1 MRPVMAKLF
10 IPKEVAKGERRVAAV
25 PETIKK
31 YVKAG
36 IECVVEAG
44 AGELANVTDANYRE
58 AGATIASDA
67 TQAWSEAD
75 IVMKVAAPTVEQ
87 AGQLKEGSLLI
98 SFIAPHKNL
107 DLVRTLVDRKVSCIA
122 MELIPRT
129 TKAQTM
135 DALSSQANIAGY
147 KAVLLAAWKLG
158 TYFPLLMTAAG
169 TIKPARVVIMG
180 AGVAG
185 LQAIATAKRLGAIVE
200 VSDIRPVVEEQVKSL
215 GGRFIPLPDMGESG
229 EGTGGYAKEMTPEF
243 LAKQREIVAEHVR
256 EADVVICTALV
267 PGKKAPVLVT
277 EDMVKSMKKGAV
289 VVDLAVEAGGNCP
302 LSKMDEEIEVHGV
315 QILGWSNLASTAASD
330 ASLVYSRNLDSLLMN
345 MFKEGSVFYD
355 LEEEV
360 TAGSLL
366 THQGV
371 VRHEPTA
378 QLMKGDSA
386 S

>member
-1 MRPVMAKLF
+1 MAKLF
-10 IPKEVAKGERRVAAV
+10 IPKEIATGERRVAAV

-31 YVKAG
+31 YVKEG

-44 AGELANVTDANYRE
+44 AGLLADFTDDDYRE
-58 AGATIASDA
+58 AGATIANDA

-87 AGQLKEGSLLI
+87 AGRLKEGSLFI

-107 DLVRTLVDRKVSCIA
+107 DLVKALRDRKVSSIA

-147 KAVLLAAWKLG
+147 KAVLLAAWKLP

-185 LQAIATAKRLGAIVE
+185 LQAIATAKRLGAVVE
-200 VSDIRPVVEEQVKSL
+200 VSDIRPVVEEQVRSL
-215 GGRFIPLPDMGESG
+215 GGRFIPLPDMGETG
-229 EGTGGYAKEMTPEF
+229 EGSGGYAKEMTPEF
-243 LAKQREIVAEHVR
+243 LAKQREIVAEHVA

-267 PGKKAPVLVT
+267 PGKKAPTLVT

-289 VVDLAVEAGGNCP
+289 IVDLAVEAGGNCP
-302 LSKMDEEIEVHGV
+302 LSKMDEEVEVHGV
-315 QILGWSNLASTAASD
+315 QILGWSNLASTASKD
-330 ASLVYSRNLDSLLMN
+330 ASLVYSRNLVALLLN
-345 MFKEGSVFYD
+345 MFKEGNVFYD

-366 THQGV
+366 THDGAV
-371 VRHEPTA
+371 KHEPTA
-378 QLMKGDSA
+378 QLLKGGS
-386 S
+386 SS

>member
-1 MRPVMAKLF
+1 MRPVMAKIF
-10 IPKEVAKGERRVAAV
+10 IPKEIAKGERRVAAV

-31 YVKAG
+31 YVKEG
-36 IECVVEAG
+36 IECVVETG
-44 AGELANVTDANYRE
+44 AGMLANFTDDDYRE
-58 AGATIASDA
+58 AGASIANDA
-67 TQAWSEAD
+67 TRAWSEAD

-107 DLVRTLVDRKVSCIA
+107 DLVKALRDRKVSSIA

-200 VSDIRPVVEEQVKSL
+200 VSDIRAVVEEQVKSL
-215 GGRFIPLPDMGESG
+215 GGRFIPLPEMESG
-229 EGTGGYAKEMTPEF
+229 EGEGGYAKEMTEDF
-243 LAKQREIVAEHVR
+243 LRKQREIVAEHVK

-267 PGKKAPVLVT
+267 PGRKAPTLVT
-277 EDMVKSMKKGAV
+277 EEMVKSMKKGAV
-289 VVDLAVEAGGNCP
+289 VVDLAVEAGGNCEV
-302 LSKMDEEIEVHGV
+302 SKLDEEIEVHGV
-315 QILGWSNLASTAASD
+315 QILGWSNLASAAASD
-330 ASLVYSRNLDSLLMN
+330 ASLVYSRNLVALLMN
-345 MFKEGSVFYD
+345 MFKEGNVFYD
-355 LEEEV
+355 MEEEV
-360 TAGSLL
+360 TAGSML
-366 THQGV
+366 THEGT

-378 QLMKGDSA
+378 QLLKGDSA

>member
-1 MRPVMAKLF
+1 MAKLF

-44 AGELANVTDANYRE
+44 AGELANVTDPDYRE
-58 AGATIASDA
+58 AGATIANDA
-67 TQAWSEAD
+67 TRAWSEAD

-87 AGQLKEGSLLI
+87 AGRLKEGSLLI

-107 DLVRTLVDRKVSCIA
+107 DLVKTLRDRKVSCIA

-185 LQAIATAKRLGAIVE
+185 LQALATAKRLGAVVE
-200 VSDIRPVVEEQVKSL
+200 VSDIRAVVEEQVKSL

-229 EGTGGYAKEMTPEF
+229 EGSGGYAKEMTAEF
-243 LAKQREIVAEHVR
+243 LAKQREIVAEHVKA
-256 EADVVICTALV
+256 ADVVICTALV
-267 PGKKAPVLVT
+267 PGKQAPTLVT
-277 EDMVKSMKKGAV
+277 EEMVKSMKKGAV
-289 VVDLAVEAGGNCP
+289 IVDLAVEAGGNCP
-302 LSKMDEEIEVHGV
+302 LSRMDEEVEVHGV
-315 QILGWSNLASTAASD
+315 QILGWSNLASTAAAD
-330 ASLVYSRNLDSLLMN
+330 ASLVYSHNLHSLLMN

-366 THQGV
+366 THQGA